1 VHQKVAFIPKLQAP
15 RKVAARAAHAFCY
28 GIDLTSFA
36 REQRQDAV
44 GFAQLPPA

>member
-1 VHQKVAFIPKLQAP
+1 MHQEIALIPKLQPA

-28 GIDLTSFA
+28 GIDLAPFA

-44 GFAQLPPA
+44 RFAQLPPA